1 MTKQNAMPAS
11 DLILVT
17 DDGPVRTVRIN
28 RPEKKNAL
36 TVPMYAALSA
46 ALEGAARDDA
56 VRCLVLAGVP
66 EAFCAGNDLQDFLD
80 AAGHGDGLARPL
92 LHFLVA
98 LARADKPLVAAVR
111 GLAVG
116 IGTTLLFHCDHVV
129 AASDARFSTPFVPLG
144 LVPEAASSLLAPRR
158 MGHVRAFALLAMGRP
173 LDAAGAQAA
182 GIVNTVVAPA
192 EVEAEAMKAA
202 REIAALP
209 AEALTITRRLL
220 RGSPDDAIERIEAE
234 AELFKVRLASPEARA
249 AFERFLAK
257 KKP

>member
-1 MTKQNAMPAS
+1 MASS
-11 DLILVT
+11 DLILIS
-17 DDGPVRTVRIN
+17 DDGPVRTVRMN

-36 TVPMYAALSA
+36 TVPMYAGLSA
-46 ALEGAARDDA
+46 ALEAADADDA
-56 VRCLVLAGVP
+56 VRCLVIAGAAD
-66 EAFCAGNDLQDFLD
+66 AFCAGNDLQDFLH
-80 AAGHGDGLARPL
+80 AAADGDGLAPPL

-129 AASDARFSTPFVPLG
+129 AGTDARFSTPFVPLG

-158 MGHVRAFALLAMGRP
+158 MGHARAFALLAMGRP

-182 GIVNTVVAPA
+182 GIVNTVVPSAA
-192 EVEAEAMKAA
+192 VEAEAQKAA
-202 REIAALP
+202 REIAGQP
-209 AEALTITRRLL
+209 AEALALTRRLL
-220 RGSPDDAIERIEAE
+220 RGSPDRAIERIEEE
-234 AELFKVRLASPEARA
+234 ADLFKVRLASPEARA

-257 KKP
+257 KK